1 MSGVTQGISNLFSEI
16 GKGVQSILSS
26 PIGRVVVI
34 AAVTY
39 FTWGAGTGATAAAT
53 EADAAASTAT
63 AADAASSVAGVGSAG
78 AGADTVA
85 GVAANVGAGSGTAAA
100 TDAATDAASSVA
112 GVGSAGAGTGAAG
125 EAVAT
130 PIAAN
135 GAASATESAATP
147 AEFNSA
153 ADSQAYNN
161 SLIPGAQAPGA
172 TPAPMV
178 SSSPAGAAQQT
189 TATAGAQAPNGG
201 IGNLTTAPAAPTV
214 SAPTAGMP
222 STSDSWTAQTAGG
235 QPQSLIGQIGDKL
248 SNMSPMQT
256 YALTQGGLGVV
267 QGVGSAISNQ
277 QMFQRNVDYQNYLY
291 NRAQGNVA
299 GGPLIA
305 GAGPYGPSGHG

>member
-63 AADAASSVAGVGSAG
+63 AA
-78 AGADTVA
+78 
-85 GVAANVGAGSGTAAA
+85 
-100 TDAATDAASSVA
+100 DAASSVA